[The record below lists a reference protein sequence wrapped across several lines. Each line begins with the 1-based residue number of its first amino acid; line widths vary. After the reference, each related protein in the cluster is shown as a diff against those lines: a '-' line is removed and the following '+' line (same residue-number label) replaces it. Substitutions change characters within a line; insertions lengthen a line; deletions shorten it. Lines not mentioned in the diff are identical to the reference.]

1 MISLEQ
7 IEALKRKSGALQ
19 SDIARAEANNQRR
32 ASLQEAYDGYAVKAN
47 TLNQVAVGLKQ
58 LKKITM
64 SEMDAHRDGI
74 LRSLE
79 QRVESILR
87 IILPEEDFKIRI
99 TYQAVRGKYQSE
111 VLIGKKDSSGE
122 VIWSRPRGTNGG
134 FMKQLISFSILA
146 SIDILLHSKFLF
158 MDEPFSSSDTVNVS
172 KMKPV
177 FDLMLDQGLQL
188 LFIEH
193 KKELYETIDHNLIH
207 LYKHRS
213 SSDAHAGYV
222 EVERVEKIYG
232 SNSNQGECIESV
244 PDEAHA
250 QDVSGDDS

>member
-1 MISLEQ
+1 MISREQ
-7 IEALKRKSGALQ
+7 IAALQAKSNVLQ
-19 SDIARAEANNQRR
+19 SDIIKAESHNQHRAELMVSYDSYMVKVEALNN
-32 ASLQEAYDGYAVKAN
+32 L
-47 TLNQVAVGLKQ
+47 LLGLKN

-64 SEMDAHRDGI
+64 SEMDAHRDTI

-87 IILPEEDFKIRI
+87 LILPEEDFKIRI
-99 TYQAVRGKYQSE
+99 TYQAIRGKYQSE
-111 VLIGKKDSSGE
+111 VLVGKENDKGE
-122 VIWSRPRGTNGG
+122 IIWSRPKGTNGG

-193 KKELYETIDHNLIH
+193 KKELYEAVDHNLIH
-207 LYKHRS
+207 LHKHRS
-213 SSDAHAGYV
+213 PSDTHAGFV

-232 SNSNQGECIESV
+232 ASNNNTTGVADFPAADVCIE
-244 PDEAHA
+244 E
-250 QDVSGDDS
+250 SG

>member
-1 MISLEQ
+1 MITKEQ
-7 IEALKRKSGALQ
+7 IDTLRQKSSVLQ
-19 SDIARAEANNQRR
+19 ADIARAEANNQRR
-32 ASLQEAYDGYAVKAN
+32 ASLQAAYDTYSCKAN
-47 TLNQVAVGLKQ
+47 ALNQVLVGLQQ

-74 LRSLE
+74 LHSLE

-87 IILPEEDFKIRI
+87 IILPEENFRIKI
-99 TYQAVRGKYQSE
+99 TYQVVRGKYQSE
-111 VLIGKKDSSGE
+111 VLIGKENASGE
-122 VIWSRPRGTNGG
+122 IVWSRPRGTNGG

-158 MDEPFSSSDTVNVS
+158 MDEPFSSSDTINVS

-193 KKELYETIDHNLIH
+193 KKELYEAIDHNLIH

-213 SSDAHAGYV
+213 SSDVHAGYV

-232 SNSNQGECIESV
+232 SNSDQGGRPEHLHEESS
-244 PDEAHA
+244 A
-250 QDVSGDDS
+250 QEVSGEDC

>member
-19 SDIARAEANNQRR
+19 ADIARAEVNNQRR
-32 ASLQEAYDGYAVKAN
+32 ASLQEAYDGYAVKVN
-47 TLNQVAVGLKQ
+47 TLSQVSTGLKQ

-64 SEMDAHRDGI
+64 NEMDAHRDSI
-74 LRSLE
+74 LHSLE

-99 TYQAVRGKYQSE
+99 TYHAVRGKYQSE
-111 VLIGKKDSSGE
+111 VLIGKEDASGE

-172 KMKPV
+172 KMKPI

-213 SSDAHAGYV
+213 SSDANAGYV

-232 SNSNQGECIESV
+232 SNSNLDECIESV
-244 PDEAHA
+244 HEEAPA
-250 QDVSGDDS
+250 

>member
-1 MISLEQ
+1 MISNEQ
-7 IEALKRKSGALQ
+7 INALRNKSGALQ
-19 SDIARAEANNQRR
+19 SDIIKAEANNAHR
-32 ASLQEAYDGYAVKAN
+32 AELTLAYDGYIAKAEALSQ
-47 TLNQVAVGLKQ
+47 TLTGLKN

-64 SEMDAHRDGI
+64 SEMDAHRDAI
-74 LRSLE
+74 LHSLE

-87 IILPEEDFKIRI
+87 LILPEEDFKIKI

-111 VLIGKKDSSGE
+111 VLIGKEDADGKI
-122 VIWSRPRGTNGG
+122 IWSRPKGTNGG

-158 MDEPFSSSDTVNVS
+158 MDEPFSSSDIVNVS
-172 KMKPV
+172 KMKPI

-193 KKELYETIDHNLIH
+193 KKELYEAVDHNLIH
-207 LYKHRS
+207 LFKHRS
-213 SSDAHAGYV
+213 PSDTHAGYV

-232 SNSNQGECIESV
+232 ASSNNTAGAAEISTADVRIQES
-244 PDEAHA
+244 E
-250 QDVSGDDS
+250 